1 MRTPLDGQRLL
12 VFGATGGV
20 GRAVCAEAR
29 AAGARLHLCAR
40 GADDLAALT
49 AQLEASHTVGD
60 VTDGASVEAV
70 VEAAKA
76 ALGGIDGV
84 VLAVGSV
91 VLKPAHRT
99 SDDDWEAT
107 RAVNL
112 DAALYVVRSAAKAM
126 MRSGGGNI
134 VLFSTAA
141 AQAGVPNHA
150 AIAAAKAGVEGLV
163 RATAAT
169 YASRGLRINAVAP
182 GLVETPLTARITGNE
197 AARAAS
203 EKMHGLGRIGDPD
216 DIAHAVRF
224 LLESTWTTG
233 QVLVVDG
240 GLSGVKG
247 GR

>member
-1 MRTPLDGQRLL
+1 MRATLDGQRLL

-20 GRAVCAEAR
+20 GRAVCAGPEAPAR
-29 AAGARLHLCAR
+29 GCTSAPAAGRP
-40 GADDLAALT
+40 GALGGQLGAAHT
-49 AQLEASHTVGD
+49 AGD

-70 VEAAKA
+70 FQAAQA
-76 ALGGIDGV
+76 AMGGIDGV
-84 VLAVGSV
+84 VLSVGSV

-99 SDDDWEAT
+99 SDDDWAAT

-112 DAALYVVRSAAKAM
+112 DAAVYVVRAAAKAM
-126 MRSGGGNI
+126 MRSGGGSV
-134 VLFSTAA
+134 VLFSTARPGRRPEPRRHRRG
-141 AQAGVPNHA
+141 QGRRGGPRPRHRRHLRVQ
-150 AIAAAKAGVEGLV
+150 
-163 RATAAT
+163 
-169 YASRGLRINAVAP
+169 GLRINAVAP

-197 AARAAS
+197 AARSAS
-203 EKMHGLGRIGDPD
+203 VKMHGLGRIGDPD

>member
-1 MRTPLDGQRLL
+1 MPPCMCPVRRQG
-12 VFGATGGV
+12 
-20 GRAVCAEAR
+20 
-29 AAGARLHLCAR
+29 
-40 GADDLAALT
+40 DD
-49 AQLEASHTVGD
+49 
-60 VTDGASVEAV
+60 
-70 VEAAKA
+70 
-76 ALGGIDGV
+76 ALGG
-84 VLAVGSV
+84 
-91 VLKPAHRT
+91 
-99 SDDDWEAT
+99 
-107 RAVNL
+107 
-112 DAALYVVRSAAKAM
+112 
-126 MRSGGGNI
+126 GN
-134 VLFSTAA
+134 VLFAA

-216 DIAHAVRF
+216 DIAHAVRY

>member
-1 MRTPLDGQRLL
+1 MRKSLDGQRLL
-12 VFGATGGV
+12 VFGATGGI
-20 GRAVCAEAR
+20 GRAVCAEAH
-29 AAGARLHLCAR
+29 AAGARLHLSAR
-40 GADDLAALT
+40 SAAP
-49 AQLEASHTVGD
+49 LEALATELGAGHTAGD
-60 VTDGASVEAV
+60 VTDSASVD
-70 VEAAKA
+70 AAFA
-76 ALGGIDGV
+76 AATAHLGGIDGV

-91 VLKPAHRT
+91 ILKPAHRT
-99 SDDDWEAT
+99 SDTDWDAT

-112 DAALYVVRSAAKAM
+112 DAAVRTVRAAAKAM
-126 MRSGGGNI
+126 MRNGGGNL

-141 AQAGVPNHA
+141 AHAGVPNHA

-169 YASRGLRINAVAP
+169 YAGRGLRINAVAP

-203 EKMHGLGRIGDPD
+203 EKMHGLGRIGDSD

-224 LLESTWTTG
+224 LLETTWTTG
-233 QVLVVDG
+233 QVLIVDG

>member
-1 MRTPLDGQRLL
+1 MRKPLDGQRLL
-12 VFGATGGV
+12 VFGATGGI
-20 GRAVCAEAR
+20 GRAICAETHG
-29 AAGARLHLCAR
+29 AGARLHLSAR
-40 GADDLAALT
+40 SPEPLAAL
-49 AQLEASHTVGD
+49 AGGLGAGHTTGD
-60 VTDGASVEAV
+60 ATQADDVEAV
-70 VEAAKA
+70 VSAAIA
-76 ALGGIDGV
+76 ALGGLDGV

-99 SDDDWEAT
+99 SAADWAAT

-112 DAALYVVRSAAKAM
+112 DAAMHMVRAAAKAM
-126 MRSGGGNI
+126 MRSGGGNL

-141 AQAGVPNHA
+141 AHAGVPNHA

-169 YASRGLRINAVAP
+169 YAGRGLRINAVAP
-182 GLVETPLTARITGNE
+182 GLVDTPLTARITGNA
-197 AARAAS
+197 AAREAS
-203 EKMHGLGRIGDPD
+203 ERMHGLGRIGDAD

-233 QVLVVDG
+233 QVLIVDG